1 MKLES
6 DIHEL
11 NPGKGANKATFA
23 RVTKQPY

>member
-6 DIHEL
+6 DIYQL
-11 NPGKGANKATFA
+11 NPGEGAKKATFA